1 MWPGAFLRRK
11 FSCVFAKVIIFLQC
25 QLMPFYPFQGI
36 LGHDSCK
43 HPSLLLRGGPVC
55 TERLW
60 VLRALSRWILWQP
73 VTSEPGPGSKTH
85 SQASALGCL
94 LSHLL
99 HPRCVEGYQVLGGES
114 ECRYFSC
121 LRRKDLHV
129 RGKAAG
135 VGSNP
140 RRLRTRAGDLGSG
153 RKHWCLDARWVVGSV
168 GSSECPWSSPWMV
181 KTPLRPWVKTR
192 GRLMSDSQGC
202 LLCFHLTCLTERSF
216 LPLLPV
222 LEVSLPTGGTSAKES
237 ACQCRRRERCG
248 FDPWARNIPWR
259 RKWQPTPVFS
269 LGKFHGWRSLVGYS
283 PWGCKELDMTEHVPT
298 TLPATELASSLYNH
312 LITCFYMEL

>member
-1 MWPGAFLRRK
+1 MLGQGVKWCRLNSPARAF
-11 FSCVFAKVIIFLQC
+11 SGSGSSVF
-25 QLMPFYPFQGI
+25 
-36 LGHDSCK
+36 
-43 HPSLLLRGGPVC
+43 R
-55 TERLW
+55 
-60 VLRALSRWILWQP
+60 
-73 VTSEPGPGSKTH
+73 
-85 SQASALGCL
+85 
-94 LSHLL
+94 L

-222 LEVSLPTGGTSAKES
+222 LEVSLPTGGTSA
-237 ACQCRRRERCG
+237 
-248 FDPWARNIPWR
+248 
-259 RKWQPTPVFS
+259 
-269 LGKFHGWRSLVGYS
+269 
-283 PWGCKELDMTEHVPT
+283 VPLNALQT
-298 TLPATELASSLYNH
+298 VVML
-312 LITCFYMEL
+312 